1 MPLPLADA
9 FGIGPREVVTIV
21 GSGGKTTTLYRLAR
35 ELQQRDGRV
44 VITTTTHI
52 MAPDREP
59 DLVTIAEI
67 EPDLAL
73 ARCAAALAE
82 GRIAVL
88 GTRLT
93 PDGRLAGV
101 APDVVDACAR
111 RADVNHVVVEADGAG
126 RKTFKAPLAYEP
138 VVPASTTL
146 LVAVVGADAL
156 GLPLQA
162 EHIHRPER
170 VAELSGAVL
179 GQPVTA
185 ETIAAVLLHR
195 LGPLRDAPA
204 AARTLI
210 LVNKADTPERSAAAR
225 TIAAALQV
233 RNGPRVFI
241 GAVATDRTLELT
253 GAPRGAN
260 R

>member
-1 MPLPLADA
+1 
-9 FGIGPREVVTIV
+9 
-21 GSGGKTTTLYRLAR
+21 
-35 ELQQRDGRV
+35 
-44 VITTTTHI
+44 
-52 MAPDREP
+52 
-59 DLVTIAEI
+59 
-67 EPDLAL
+67 
-73 ARCAAALAE
+73 
-82 GRIAVL
+82 
-88 GTRLT
+88 
-93 PDGRLAGV
+93 
-101 APDVVDACAR
+101 
-111 RADVNHVVVEADGAG
+111 
-126 RKTFKAPLAYEP
+126 
-138 VVPASTTL
+138 
-146 LVAVVGADAL
+146 
-156 GLPLQA
+156 LQA